1 MSILER
7 LFWGCSRGVVV
18 VAKGMKLVINKLA
31 LINEQ
36 VFFMFY
42 IVVQRGVPFLFKLLN
57 SSLG

>member
-1 MSILER
+1 MTKAR
-7 LFWGCSRGVVV
+7 LGDGTRGWWWVTPRN
-18 VAKGMKLVINKLA
+18 KLVINKLT

>member
-1 MSILER
+1 VIKAR
-7 LFWGCSRGVVV
+7 LGDGTRGWWWLTSRND
-18 VAKGMKLVINKLA
+18 LIINKLT

-42 IVVQRGVPFLFKLLN
+42 IVVQRGFSFLFKLLN

>member
-1 MSILER
+1 
-7 LFWGCSRGVVV
+7 V
-18 VAKGMKLVINKLA
+18 VAKGIKLTINKLA

-57 SSLG
+57 SPLG